1 VETDAAET
9 RRGDSTM
16 PFLKTTRACLLVLA
30 AACLP
35 AQSPSWIGEL
45 RDLAFKKDVAGAQTL
60 LETERPGKG
69 DLTSEWL
76 AGVSWVARGASFAG
90 HWEIAEK
97 YAREALEGSQALLKV
112 RSFEQDSNLETSLGA
127 AIEVLGAVQN
137 AAGDR
142 VGAAEFLR
150 RQREAYRGTPIETR
164 IQKNFLLLSL
174 EGKPMPALETAQYL
188 GRKPRTAADLKG
200 KVTLFFFW
208 AHWCSDCKRQKP
220 ILEALH
226 EKYADRGFTV
236 VGPTRLYGYV
246 ARGMDATAEQEMDY
260 LKNAYQQQNPVP
272 AWMDAP
278 VSTQNFVNF
287 GVSTTPTLVLVDRE
301 GIVRLYHPGG
311 LSHEE
316 LATHIEKLLG

>member
-1 VETDAAET
+1 M
-9 RRGDSTM
+9 M
-16 PFLKTTRACLLVLA
+16 PSLKSARVCLLVLVA
-30 AACLP
+30 AYLP
-35 AQSPSWIGEL
+35 AQSPSWIAEL
-45 RDLAFKKDVAGAQTL
+45 RDLAFAKDVAAAQKV
-60 LETERPGKG
+60 LEAERPGKG

-90 HWEIAEK
+90 QWETAEK
-97 YAREALEGSQALLKV
+97 YATEAFEGSQALLKL
-112 RSFEQDSNLETSLGA
+112 RSLDQDRNLETSLGA
-127 AIEVLGAVQN
+127 AIEVLGAVRN

-142 VGAAEFLR
+142 VGGADFLR
-150 RQREAYRGTPIETR
+150 RQRETYRGTPIETR

-188 GRKPRTAADLKG
+188 GKRPRTAADLKG

-208 AHWCSDCKRQKP
+208 AHWCGDCKRQKP
-220 ILEALH
+220 IIEALH
-226 EKYADRGFTV
+226 EKYSGRGFTV

-246 ARGMDATAEQEMDY
+246 ARGTDATAEQEMDY
-260 LKNAYQQQNPVP
+260 LKNAYQKQNPVP
-272 AWMDAP
+272 AWIDAP

-316 LATHIEKLLG
+316 LAAHIEKLLG